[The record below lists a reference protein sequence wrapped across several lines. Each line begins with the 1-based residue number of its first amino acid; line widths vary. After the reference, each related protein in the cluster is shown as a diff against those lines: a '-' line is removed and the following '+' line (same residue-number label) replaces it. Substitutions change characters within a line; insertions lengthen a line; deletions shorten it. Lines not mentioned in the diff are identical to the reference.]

1 MKESLRIAV
10 AEDERDMRE
19 YLQEALSRLGHEVVA
34 VADSGRRLVEQ
45 CRAVDPDL
53 VIADITMPDGD
64 GIEASAAVNRV
75 KKTPVILV
83 SAHHDAAL
91 LERAAANPVL
101 AYLVKPI
108 KEPDLAAAIA
118 VALSRFRQAQAA
130 EKEAADLRQ
139 ALEDR
144 KVIER
149 AKGAVIKRLGLEE
162 DEAFRR
168 MRSLAS
174 NQNRKLVEVA
184 RAVLAAEEIYHQLEQ
199 L

>member
-1 MKESLRIAV
+1 MKERLRVAV

-19 YLQEALSRLGHEVVA
+19 YLQEALSRMGHEVVA
-34 VADSGRRLVEQ
+34 VAESGRRLIEQ
-45 CRAVDPDL
+45 CRAAGPDL
-53 VIADITMPDGD
+53 IIADITMPDGD
-64 GIEASAAVNRV
+64 GIEAAAAVNRV

-108 KEPDLAAAIA
+108 KEPDLVTAIA

-149 AKGAVIKRLGLEE
+149 AKGSVMRRMGASE